1 MTVKITSYVSAQA
14 GGNDKIYLSVPSG
27 FGSISITDVIGLQGA
42 LDSKLN
48 DTLSIVGAANVI
60 ATGADLNTLA
70 GSGGIGVGTTE
81 WQWLFDTV
89 ATGVTPV
96 EVGYNIGLAG
106 NVQAQLDTKYD
117 QNDFTTTWDIIV
129 GTGAMTAAVT
139 PFILALNAHS
149 LGDLLVAPVGPVS
162 LGGQRISNLADPLPS
177 NPQDAATKN
186 YVDVLMGAV
195 GGPYLPLDGSVAMT
209 GALDMGTFAITN
221 VGNVD
226 GRDVSADGST
236 LDTHV
241 GDLTLHRTINDG
253 GVATTDLWSA
263 DKISTELAGKAGAG
277 HVHTYLSLTDTPG
290 SYTLAGE
297 VVVVNGSANGLT
309 FAPPSSINSVGSVF
323 GRTGVVVAQNGD
335 YNASAIT
342 NVPAGNIAAI
352 TVQAALNELD
362 TEKADASS
370 LATVATSGDYNDL
383 LNQPTLVANWT
394 DLGDTP
400 GSYTLPGD
408 VVVVNGSSN
417 GLVFA
422 SAASITP
429 VASVFGRTGA
439 VVAAASD
446 YDADQVDYDNTSSS
460 LTATDVQAAIDE
472 VEGRV
477 DTLEAAGPYL
487 ELSGGT
493 MTGNIDM
500 GGNDITN
507 FGSFAPGNHVFNLND
522 YQSAEGGQSF
532 FVRTSATPG
541 ASTPTYSF
549 LNEQDTGWYHDSAN
563 MKATRQG
570 TDVMEFGAGVVDV
583 KTNRIVNA
591 ADPVNDQDVVTKAYL
606 EAETYNK
613 VLGSKLTVDLT
624 TGGSV
629 LHQIHVVPTGKTHIF
644 THAILRARTFNPT
657 GKTVD
662 PVVSFGVNNPNY
674 NDIVDMET
682 LDWGVSGSADQ
693 AVIALP
699 KQGAATPNAA
709 ASIWMR
715 VNTQSDQTA
724 LVVDIYLLGLEVQ
737 VP

>member
-1 MTVKITSYVSAQA
+1 MSVKITSYVTAQA
-14 GGNDKIYLSVPSG
+14 GGNDQIYLSVPSG
-27 FGSISITDVIGLQGA
+27 FGSISITDVIGLVGA
-42 LDSKLN
+42 LQGKLD
-48 DTLSIVGAANVI
+48 DTLSIVGASNVI

-70 GSGGIGVGTTE
+70 GAGGIGVGGTE
-81 WQWLFDTV
+81 WQWLLDTV
-89 ATGVTPV
+89 ATGVTPL
-96 EVGYNIGLAG
+96 EVSYNIGLSG

-117 QNDFTTTWDIIV
+117 QNDFSAQWDIIV
-129 GTGAMTAAVT
+129 GTGPMTAAVT

-162 LGGQRISNLADPLPS
+162 LGSQRIVNLADPTGA
-177 NPQDAATKN
+177 QDAATQSW
-186 YVDVLMGAV
+186 VLTQIGAA
-195 GGPYLPLDGSVAMT
+195 GGPYLPLDGTAAMT

-241 GDLTLHRTINDG
+241 GDVTLHRVINDAG
-253 GVATTDLWSA
+253 TLTTELWSA
-263 DKISTELAGKAGAG
+263 NKISTELALKANVG
-277 HVHTYLSLTDTPG
+277 HTHDYLSLTDTPG
-290 SYTLAGE
+290 AYTLAGE

-309 FAPPSSINSVGSVF
+309 FAPPSSLNSVASVF
-323 GRTGVVVAQNGD
+323 SRTGAVVAQNGD

-342 NVPAGNIAAI
+342 NVPAGNISAI

-362 TEKADASS
+362 TEKADAAS

-383 LNQPTLVANWT
+383 LNQPTLVTDWT

-400 GSYTLPGD
+400 GSYTAPGD

-422 SAASITP
+422 SAASVTP
-429 VASVFGRTGA
+429 VSSVFSRTGA

-493 MTGNIDM
+493 MTGDIDM
-500 GGNDITN
+500 GGNDIIN

-522 YQSAEGGQSF
+522 YQSAEAGQSF
-532 FVRTSATPG
+532 FIRTSATPG
-541 ASTPTYSF
+541 AATPTYSF
-549 LNEQDTGWYHDSAN
+549 LNEQNTGWYHDSSN

-591 ADPVNDQDVVTKAYL
+591 GDPVNDQDVVTKAYL
-606 EAETYNK
+606 EGETYNK
-613 VLGSKLTVDLT
+613 VLGSKMTVDLT

-629 LHQIHVVPTGKTHIF
+629 LHQIHIVPTGKTHIF
-644 THAILRARTFNPT
+644 THAILRARTYNPT

-674 NDIVDMET
+674 NDIVDQET

-693 AVIALP
+693 AVFALP

-715 VNTQSDQTA
+715 VNTQSDQAA
-724 LVVDIYLLGLEVQ
+724 LVVDVYLLGLEVQ